1 MTRIAELEKLI
12 KKAAEDYYNGKE
24 SISDE
29 EYDILVE
36 ELRFLDPKNA
46 LAAGGLAAAD
56 DTGRKKFKH
65 VLVTGTQQ
73 KCKDMEEFK
82 KWYDNRENS
91 DYMLNAKVDGAGV
104 ELVYEDGKMT
114 IAISR
119 GDGFEGE
126 DISLSARKWNNAV
139 LEIPGFSGSIRG
151 EFLLKESVFREKYGD
166 KMRNARN
173 ASAGIAKR
181 LDGEGS
187 EDMSFI
193 AYDVLKND
201 QNFTFESEKMK
212 WLECVGFEVPDYILV
227 SRFDEIAPFRDYIRE
242 ARKTKID
249 YGCDGIVVKQNEIDY
264 EDLKRRTPMTQC
276 AIKFPLET
284 AMTKLLD
291 IEWNMAGNYMQ
302 PVGILEPVE
311 LNETTVSRVSLGNTS
326 IMKEKG
332 VYVGCECIVKK
343 SGEII
348 PYLERVVGGSAETAS
363 FEIPAKCPVCG
374 EPLTLQENGFVECLN
389 ENCIQ
394 KSVHKFANFF
404 GDLAIDGAGASFV
417 EKLASD
423 CKFRTL
429 EDLLLASEDDFVK
442 AAGGINGK
450 KIMKNMKAALEKE
463 IRLSDYLS
471 LFDIKGFG
479 SKKLVAFEN
488 VSLFKDFYSD
498 PEKTLS
504 MDMSALL
511 DVEIAGIVSEDVKK
525 NLVAALKQKQ
535 DDFIKCIPYFK
546 FANVVFEAASN
557 KLEGKSFCFT
567 GKAVRPR
574 KELEQLVID
583 NGGSVSAVKAGLSY
597 LVTDDTES
605 GSSKNLKAKKLNIP
619 IITSTEFLQMVE

>member
-1 MTRIAELEKLI
+1 MSRIAELEERI

-36 ELRFLDPKNA
+36 ELRFLDPKNP

-82 KWYDNRENS
+82 KWFDNRNYTE
-91 DYMLNAKVDGAGV
+91 YMLNAKVDGAGV
-104 ELVYEDGKMT
+104 ELIYDNGEMT

-126 DISLSARKWNNAV
+126 DISLSARKWSNAV
-139 LEIPGFSGSIRG
+139 LKIPGFSGSIRG
-151 EFLLKESVFREKYGD
+151 EFLLKESVFRKKYGE

-201 QNFTFESEKMK
+201 QNFKFEFEKMK
-212 WLECVGFEVPDYILV
+212 WLEAVGFEVPEYKLV
-227 SRFDEIAPFRDYIRE
+227 KSVDEIAAFRDYVRD
-242 ARKTKID
+242 ARKVKID

-276 AIKFPLET
+276 AVKFPLET

-291 IEWNMAGNYMQ
+291 IEWNMAGSIMQ

-311 LNETTVSRVSLGNTS
+311 LNETTVSRVNLGNS
-326 IMKEKG
+326 LIMKQKG
-332 VYVGCECIVKK
+332 VYIGCECIVKK

-348 PYLERVVGGSAETAS
+348 PYLERVVDGDAEKAS
-363 FEIPAKCPVCG
+363 FDIPQKCPVCG
-374 EPLTLQENGFVECLN
+374 CDLTLQENGFVECLN
-389 ENCIQ
+389 DECVQ

-404 GDLAIDGAGASFV
+404 SDLGIDGAGSIFV
-417 EKLASD
+417 EKLATD
-423 CKFRTL
+423 CKFSTL
-429 EDLLLASEDDFVK
+429 EDLLLAKEDDFVK

-463 IRLSDYLS
+463 IRLSNYLS

-479 SKKLVAFEN
+479 SKKLEALEDVPF
-488 VSLFKDFYSD
+488 FKDFYND
-498 PEKTLS
+498 PANVLS
-504 MDMSALL
+504 MDMAALL
-511 DVEIAGIVSEDVKK
+511 EEEIAGIVSEDVKK
-525 NLVAALKQKQ
+525 NLVVALKKKQ

-546 FANVVFEAASN
+546 FANVVFKAASN

-574 KELEQLVID
+574 KELEQLVVD

-605 GSSKNLKAKKLNIP
+605 GSSKNVKAQKLNIP
-619 IITSTEFLQMVE
+619 IITSTEFLQMVQ

>member
-1 MTRIAELEKLI
+1 MSRIAELEERI

-36 ELRFLDPKNA
+36 ELRFLDPKNP

-82 KWYDNRENS
+82 KWFDNRNYTE
-91 DYMLNAKVDGAGV
+91 YMLNAKVDGAGV
-104 ELVYEDGKMT
+104 ELIYDNGEMT

-126 DISLSARKWNNAV
+126 DISLSARKWSNAV
-139 LEIPGFSGSIRG
+139 LKIPGFSGSIRG
-151 EFLLKESVFREKYGD
+151 EFLLKESVFRKKYGE

-201 QNFTFESEKMK
+201 QNFKFEFEKMK
-212 WLECVGFEVPDYILV
+212 WLEAVGFEVPEYKLV
-227 SRFDEIAPFRDYIRE
+227 KSVDEIAAFRDYVRD
-242 ARKTKID
+242 ARKVKID

-276 AIKFPLET
+276 AVKFPLET

-291 IEWNMAGNYMQ
+291 IEWNMAGSIMQ

-311 LNETTVSRVSLGNTS
+311 LNETTVSRVNLGNS
-326 IMKEKG
+326 LIMKQKG
-332 VYVGCECIVKK
+332 VYIGCECIVKK

-348 PYLERVVGGSAETAS
+348 PYLERVVDGDAEKAS
-363 FEIPAKCPVCG
+363 FDIPQKCPVCG
-374 EPLTLQENGFVECLN
+374 CDLTLQENGFVECLN
-389 ENCIQ
+389 DECVQ

-404 GDLAIDGAGASFV
+404 SDLGIDGAGAIFV
-417 EKLASD
+417 EKLATD
-423 CKFRTL
+423 CKFSTL
-429 EDLLLASEDDFVK
+429 EDLLLAKEDDFVK

-463 IRLSDYLS
+463 IRLSNYLN

-479 SKKLVAFEN
+479 SKKLEALEDVPF
-488 VSLFKDFYSD
+488 FKDFYND
-498 PEKTLS
+498 PANVLS
-504 MDMSALL
+504 MDMAALL
-511 DVEIAGIVSEDVKK
+511 EEEIAGIVSEDVKK
-525 NLVAALKQKQ
+525 NLVVALKKKQ

-546 FANVVFEAASN
+546 FANVVFKAASN

-574 KELEQLVID
+574 KELEQLVVD

-605 GSSKNLKAKKLNIP
+605 GSSKNVKAQKLNIP
-619 IITSTEFLQMVE
+619 IITSTEFLQMVQ

>member
-1 MTRIAELEKLI
+1 MPRIAELEERI

-36 ELRFLDPKNA
+36 ELRFLDPKNP

-82 KWYDNRENS
+82 KWFDNRNYTE
-91 DYMLNAKVDGAGV
+91 YMLNAKVDGAGV
-104 ELVYEDGKMT
+104 ELIYDNGEMT

-126 DISLSARKWNNAV
+126 DISLSARKWSNAV
-139 LEIPGFSGSIRG
+139 LKIPGFSGSIRG
-151 EFLLKESVFREKYGD
+151 EFLLKESVFRKKYGE

-201 QNFTFESEKMK
+201 QNFKFEFEKMK
-212 WLECVGFEVPDYILV
+212 WLEAVGFEVPEYKLV
-227 SRFDEIAPFRDYIRE
+227 KSVDEIAAFRDYVRD
-242 ARKTKID
+242 ARKVKID

-276 AIKFPLET
+276 AVKFPLET

-291 IEWNMAGNYMQ
+291 IEWNMAGSIMQ

-311 LNETTVSRVSLGNTS
+311 LNETTVSRVNLGNS
-326 IMKEKG
+326 LIMKQKG
-332 VYVGCECIVKK
+332 VYIGCECIVKK

-348 PYLERVVGGSAETAS
+348 PYLERVVDGDAEKAS
-363 FEIPAKCPVCG
+363 FDIPQKCPVCG
-374 EPLTLQENGFVECLN
+374 CDLTLQENGFVECLN
-389 ENCIQ
+389 DECVQ

-404 GDLAIDGAGASFV
+404 NDLGIDGAGSIFV
-417 EKLASD
+417 EKLATD
-423 CKFRTL
+423 CKFSTL
-429 EDLLLASEDDFVK
+429 EDLLLAKEEDFVK

-463 IRLSDYLS
+463 IRLSNYLS

-479 SKKLVAFEN
+479 SKKLEALEDVPF
-488 VSLFKDFYSD
+488 FKDFYND
-498 PEKTLS
+498 PANVLS
-504 MDMSALL
+504 MDMAALL
-511 DVEIAGIVSEDVKK
+511 EEEIAGIVSEDVKK
-525 NLVAALKQKQ
+525 NLVVALKKKQ

-546 FANVVFEAASN
+546 FANVVFKAASN

-574 KELEQLVID
+574 KELEQLVVD

-605 GSSKNLKAKKLNIP
+605 GSSKNVKAQKLNIP

>member
-1 MTRIAELEKLI
+1 MTRIEELESLI
-12 KKAAEDYYNGKE
+12 KKAAEDYYNGRE

-36 ELRFLDPKNA
+36 ELKLLDPSNA

-65 VLVTGTQQ
+65 ILVTGTQQ
-73 KCKDMEEFK
+73 KCKDMDEFLR
-82 KWYDNRENS
+82 WYENRDARE
-91 DYMLNAKVDGAGV
+91 YMLNAKVDGAGV
-104 ELVYEDGKMT
+104 ELVFEDGKLK

-126 DISLSARKWNNAV
+126 DISLSARKWNNVV
-139 LEIPGFSGSIRG
+139 LNIPGFSGSIRG
-151 EFLLKESVFREKYGD
+151 EFLLKESVFRAKYEGS
-166 KMRNARN
+166 MRNARN
-173 ASAGIAKR
+173 ASAGLAKR

-201 QNFTFESEKMK
+201 QNFKYETEKME
-212 WLECVGFEVPDYILV
+212 WLVHVGFEVPEYKLV
-227 SRFDEIAPFRDYIRE
+227 TSFDEISPFRDYIRD

-284 AMTKLLD
+284 AMTTLLD
-291 IEWNMAGNYMQ
+291 IEWNMAGSLVQ
-302 PVGILEPVE
+302 PVGILQPVE

-332 VYVGCECIVKK
+332 VYIGCECVIKK

-348 PYLERVVGGSAETAS
+348 PYLERVVSENPDGRTFDVPS
-363 FEIPAKCPVCG
+363 KCPVCG
-374 EPLTLQENGFVECLN
+374 ADLKLQENGYIECPN
-389 ENCIQ
+389 MECTQ

-404 GDLAIDGAGASFV
+404 TELGIDGAGSAFV
-417 EKLASD
+417 EKLATD
-423 CKFRTL
+423 CGFKTL
-429 EDLLLASEDDFVK
+429 EDLLQAKEADFVA
-442 AAGGINGK
+442 AAGGINGSK
-450 KIMKNMKAALEKE
+450 VMNNMRTALAKE

-471 LFDIKGFG
+471 LFDMKGFAA
-479 SKKLVAFEN
+479 KKLAGLEDVP
-488 VSLFKDFYSD
+488 LFKDFYD
-498 PEKTLS
+498 MPQMALA
-504 MDMSALL
+504 MDMGALMSA
-511 DVEIAGIVSEDVKK
+511 DIPGIVSEDVKE
-525 NLVAALKQKQ
+525 NLVRELKLKQE
-535 DDFIKCIPYFK
+535 DFVRCAAYFK
-546 FANVVFEAASN
+546 FAPETFVAASA
-557 KLEGKSFCFT
+557 KLAGLSFCFT

-574 KELEQLVID
+574 KELEQMVVD

-605 GSSKNLKAKKLNIP
+605 GSSKNVKAKKLNIP